1 MLRHYL
7 FVFFL
12 SMVPLIELRGAIP
25 IAVGLGIDPIRAI
38 IVCAVGNLLPVP
50 VIYFFARKF
59 LNWGLDKRYISRI
72 CHFFHD
78 KGERAGAKLSRKAG
92 KAGLMVAL
100 ALFVGIPIPGTGAW
114 TGTLGASFLN
124 MGIKETALSVGAGVA
139 IAAVIMTENSDVVA
153 HIFEIIPQIAAAE
166 GLTGGYRVVSN
177 CGEDAGQTVPHLH
190 FHILGGKKLA
200 LDMA

>member
-7 FVFFL
+7 IVFFL

-38 IVCAVGNLLPVP
+38 AVCAVGNLLPVP

-59 LNWGLDKRYISRI
+59 LRWGLDKRYISRI

-78 KGERAGAKLSRKAG
+78 KGERAGAKLSQKAG
-92 KAGLMVAL
+92 KAGLMAAL

-124 MGIKETALSVGAGVA
+124 MGIKETALSVSAGVA
-139 IAAVIMTENSDVVA
+139 IAAVIMTAVSLAGVHV
-153 HIFEIIPQIAAAE
+153 F
-166 GLTGGYRVVSN
+166 GL
-177 CGEDAGQTVPHLH
+177 
-190 FHILGGKKLA
+190 
-200 LDMA
+200 

>member
-1 MLRHYL
+1 MGWKYL
-7 FVFFL
+7 LVFFL
-12 SMVPLIELRGAIP
+12 SMVPLLELRGAIP
-25 IAVGLGIDPIRAI
+25 MAVGMGIKSIHAI
-38 IVCAVGNLLPVP
+38 IICSVGNMLPVP

-59 LNWGLDKRYISRI
+59 LIWGLDKRYISRI

-139 IAAVIMTENSDVVA
+139 IAAVIMTAVSLAGVHV
-153 HIFEIIPQIAAAE
+153 F
-166 GLTGGYRVVSN
+166 GL
-177 CGEDAGQTVPHLH
+177 
-190 FHILGGKKLA
+190 
-200 LDMA
+200 